1 MNTKRTPPKM
11 THDELVTKW
20 MKDPAFRAEYERLE
34 DEFALLDE
42 ILAARKAAG
51 LTQAQIA
58 ERLGTKQSSIARLET
73 GLTSGNLP
81 SMSMLKKYAEAVGK
95 KLQIKLV

>member
-1 MNTKRTPPKM
+1 M